1 LETFDDGSVKSSL
14 IGRNK
19 KANTFKSWVVWIKY
33 QNKIAY
39 EYCSVI
45 EKNGYVLKEI
55 GNTASLIF
63 SFDQFHGQIL

>member
-33 QNKIAY
+33 QNEIAY
-39 EYCSVI
+39 EDCSVI
-45 EKNGYVLKEI
+45 EKKWICFERNWEH
-55 GNTASLIF
+55 N
-63 SFDQFHGQIL
+63 QFNFQL